1 MDNRLNVYVPAPGSD
16 LGIVPGSGIVGTRQ
30 PALPGVRAIEEDGL
44 VLVDY
49 EGNLYGASNVRTLED
64 RLHHAA
70 GRHIMRYP
78 TVARRLARVSEL
90 VFVGDYFYDEKRL
103 LVTRPNLLEE
113 WRARYEGASHA

>member
-1 MDNRLNVYVPAPGSD
+1 MDNRLNVYVPAPASD

-30 PALPGVRAIEEDGL
+30 ERTTHRCRL
-44 VLVDY
+44 VLIDY
-49 EGNLYGASNVRTLED
+49 EGNLYGAMNIRTLED

-90 VFVGDYFYDEKRL
+90 VFVGDYYYDEKRL
-103 LVTRPNLLEE
+103 LVVRPDLLEE
-113 WRARYEGASHA
+113 WRARYEERS